1 MERNLKG
8 VLHLLMLLSAAVLAV
23 QCALLLSVAGPVT
36 LTDVG
41 TLSREMI
48 SAFFGQVILICAVL
62 IVLAILSFRPS
73 IDPDPCKKMS
83 PLLILLFSG
92 SLCCIEGIAS
102 INLST
107 EIVSGIN
114 KTFMVTIGMQLFC
127 LGIISIASFVAA
139 KGHSCLI
146 KHVPNYYALIFFI
159 LLIPAA
165 FLIGN

>member
-1 MERNLKG
+1 MVRNLKG
-8 VLHLLMLLSAAVLAV
+8 VLHLLMLLSAAVLAA
-23 QCALLLSVAGPVT
+23 QCALLMSVAGPVT
-36 LTDVG
+36 LTDFG
-41 TLSREMI
+41 TLSKEMI
-48 SAFFGQVILICAVL
+48 SAFFVQIVLVCAVL

-73 IDPDPCKKMS
+73 LDPDPCKKMS
-83 PLLILLFSG
+83 PLLILLVCG
-92 SLCCIEGIAS
+92 SVCCIEGIAS

-114 KTFMVTIGMQLFC
+114 KPFMITVGIQLFC

-146 KHVPNYYALIFFI
+146 KHVPNYYALVFFI
-159 LLIPAA
+159 LLMPAA

>member
-1 MERNLKG
+1 MERNIKG
-8 VLHLLMLLSAAVLAV
+8 VLHLLMLLSAAVLAA
-23 QCALLLSVAGPVT
+23 QCAILLTAVGPIT
-36 LTDVG
+36 LIGVG
-41 TLSREMI
+41 TLPRETI
-48 SAFFGQVILICAVL
+48 TALFCQIILVCAVL

-73 IDPDPCKKMS
+73 SDPDPCKKMS
-83 PLLILLFSG
+83 PLLILLVCG
-92 SLCCIEGIAS
+92 SLCCMEGIAS

-114 KTFMVTIGMQLFC
+114 KSFMVTIGIQLFC
-127 LGIISIASFVAA
+127 LGMISIASFVAA